1 MGGSY
6 NEIQNVLLLPG
17 LVQKQDKM
25 VQWVQVGGV
34 LLENL
39 PKERLEA
46 TQGGMQS
53 RHIRTAGKGAHIGAR
68 DGSRLLQFA
77 AGLQV
82 RGIHF
87 EDLAG

>member
-46 TQGGMQS
+46 TQGGMP
-53 RHIRTAGKGAHIGAR
+53 
-68 DGSRLLQFA
+68 
-77 AGLQV
+77 
-82 RGIHF
+82 
-87 EDLAG
+87 